1 MSGEPMAP
9 NGWPAALDSLADT
22 TLTHPGIL
30 KVASGLEIRFPHDC
44 NKWPGFYV
52 AGKHKQVVKQS
63 SGPCGGLSLPTP
75 IQSFKSSDSGH

>member
-1 MSGEPMAP
+1 MAP

-30 KVASGLEIRFPHDC
+30 KVASGLEISFPHDC

-52 AGKHKQVVKQS
+52 AGKQT
-63 SGPCGGLSLPTP
+63 SGKTELRSMWWPEFAHTYSKF
-75 IQSFKSSDSGH
+75 QEQ